1 MNIFNGKL
9 MVMVLLLLPLVGCK
23 GGGSSQGEEPAQGI
37 QFTQSN
43 TQSEFSGTITT
54 PEPASFLLLGGGIAF
69 AIKNRSKIV
78 KG

>member
-1 MNIFNGKL
+1 MNRFNGKL
-9 MVMVLLLLPLVGCK
+9 MMMVLLLLPLVGCK
-23 GGGSSQGEEPAQGI
+23 GGGSSQDGEPAQGI

-54 PEPASFLLLGGGIAF
+54 PEPASFLLLGSGIAV
-69 AIKNRSKIV
+69 AIRNRKKIM